1 MIQHTLGDFLRP
13 DGYQPPGVGAVL
25 REVALVNELGRHLA
39 HAGVRRGVDLV
50 RPVRGP
56 RRVEAPVLLVPG
68 FFLGDVSL
76 APLGAALRRAGHPT
90 WFSRMQA
97 NVGCT
102 MSALDEVEQRLEYV
116 ADRTG
121 QRVQVVGH
129 SLGGLIARGLAARRP
144 DLVEGIVTLASPMQ
158 APGAHHPLLTLGAE
172 ALTRLSAAG
181 VPGLMERDCL
191 SGDCARTAWETCR
204 APLEAGMTF
213 TAFTSP
219 RDGIVDHR
227 ACVDEQAAVVAVRA
241 THLGIVV
248 DPKVVARVLQA
259 LAQPSPVLLPAGLS
273 RVA

>member
-1 MIQHTLGDFLRP
+1 MIQHTVAEFLRP
-13 DGYQPPGVGAVL
+13 EGFRPPAVGSLL
-25 REVALVNELGRHLA
+25 REVGLVSEVGRHLA
-39 HAGVRRGVDLV
+39 AAGVRRGVDLV
-50 RPVRGP
+50 RPPRGP

-68 FFLGDVSL
+68 FFLGDASL

-90 WFSRMQA
+90 WFSRMQV

-102 MSALDEVEQRLEYV
+102 VSALDEVEQRLEHV
-116 ADRTG
+116 AERTG

-129 SLGGLIARGLAARRP
+129 SLGGLIARGVAARRP

-191 SGDCARTAWETCR
+191 SGDCARTAWEICR
-204 APLEAGMTF
+204 SPLEAGMTF
-213 TAFTSP
+213 TAFTSV

-227 ACVDEQAAVVAVRA
+227 ACIDEQAAVITVRA

-259 LAQPSPVLLPAGLS
+259 LAQPSPVLLPAALD